1 VGHESRCKIC
11 FRSPAVL
18 SSRGTRAYVERCS
31 WGVSPLEQAAANPS
45 ALKTA
50 LMCRRRRSGSY
61 LPIMRVDVFGFLC
74 SLLSGSCRHRR
85 YTFPMSSR
93 RESSAASAGTRA
105 PAYVVCLD
113 CAKRFPYDWEQMR
126 VIWTPEPSAI
136 PTGANAEPL
145 GSGMPAFPA
154 DGVRE
159 TVALASPSTTLSSK
173 VSSWIWMLRRQRL
186 PARLRSLL
194 RTSLRWR
201 VSH

>member
-1 VGHESRCKIC
+1 MLNDVAGVCHHWNKPQQTLLPLILPLCAGAEGPAAI
-11 FRSPAVL
+11 FR
-18 SSRGTRAYVERCS
+18 
-31 WGVSPLEQAAANPS
+31 
-45 ALKTA
+45 
-50 LMCRRRRSGSY
+50 
-61 LPIMRVDVFGFLC
+61 MRVDVFGFLC